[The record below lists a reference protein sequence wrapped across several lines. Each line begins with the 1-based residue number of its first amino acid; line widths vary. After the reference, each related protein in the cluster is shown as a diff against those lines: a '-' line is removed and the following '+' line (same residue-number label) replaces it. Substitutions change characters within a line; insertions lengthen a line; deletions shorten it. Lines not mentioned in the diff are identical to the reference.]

1 MGKKGSWFSKVK
13 KALTPHSKE
22 NTEQKLQK
30 PKKKWFVKQKEI
42 PPPSAAAENA
52 ASVSGPPYP
61 ENVNFSGAENEQS
74 KHAYSVALATAA
86 AAEAAVAAA
95 QAAAEVVRL
104 TSVSRYIGKTREE
117 VAAIRIQTAFRGHM
131 ARRALRALKGLV
143 RLKSM
148 INGQSVLNQAT
159 TTLRYMQTLAYVQS
173 QIRAR
178 RNRMSEENQA
188 LKRQLQQKHEKELER
203 LRFSGGENWNDSQ
216 HSKEKIEARLLSKQE
231 ATMRR
236 ERALAYAYS
245 HQTVKNSLKSE
256 QFTFLDPNNPQWGWS
271 WIERWMAAR
280 PWESRSIID
289 KEVASDRGSIKS
301 SSSRKLSVG
310 EISNAYYTRIH
321 SSHESINPTSD
332 FLKANRS
339 ANGLSAS
346 TLPTK
351 APPSSSSATRKIRSA
366 STKGSAW
373 AREDDSRSVF
383 SVQSERCRRHSVAGS
398 SATDDESLVSTPSVP
413 SYMAPTE
420 SVKAR
425 SRFSP
430 MSSDKKGSP
439 GEVSSVGP
447 VKKRLSFPASPAGV
461 RRHSGPPLVR
471 AGN

>member
-13 KALTPHSKE
+13 KALSTDSKE
-22 NTEQKLQK
+22 KTEQKPHK
-30 PKKKWFVKQKEI
+30 PKKKWFGKQKNADQI
-42 PPPSAAAENA
+42 PSSAENVT
-52 ASVSGPPYP
+52 SVSGTSFPK
-61 ENVNFSGAENEQS
+61 NVKFSGAENEQS

-104 TSVSRYIGKTREE
+104 TSVARYVGKTKEE

-143 RLKSM
+143 RLKTM
-148 INGQSVLNQAT
+148 INGQPVQRQAT
-159 TTLRYMQTLAYVQS
+159 TTLRYMQTLAHIQS
-173 QIRAR
+173 QVRAR

-203 LRFSGGENWNDSQ
+203 LRSSGGENWNDSQ
-216 HSKEKIEARLLSKQE
+216 QSKEKIEARLLSKQE

-245 HQTVKNSLKSE
+245 HQTLKNSSKSE

-271 WIERWMAAR
+271 WLERWMAAR
-280 PWESRSIID
+280 PWESCSVLD
-289 KEVASDRGSIKS
+289 KELNSDRGSLKS

-310 EISNAYYTRIH
+310 EISKAYYTRVD
-321 SSHESINPTSD
+321 SSLDSNDPTLNS
-332 FLKANRS
+332 LKSNRPTNQLTS
-339 ANGLSAS
+339 SSRPAKAS
-346 TLPTK
+346 F
-351 APPSSSSATRKIRSA
+351 SSSSSRKIRSA

-373 AREDDSRSVF
+373 AREEDSRSMF
-383 SVQSERCRRHSVAGS
+383 SVISERYRRHSVAGS
-398 SATDDESLVSTPSVP
+398 SVTDDESLVSTASVP

-425 SRFSP
+425 SRFSHIG
-430 MSSDKKGSP
+430 SDKKGSP
-439 GEVSSVGP
+439 NE
-447 VKKRLSFPASPAGV
+447 VKKRLSFPASPAV
-461 RRHSGPPLVR
+461 MRRHSGPPLVR
-471 AGN
+471 TGN